1 MPVPVS
7 ALLRVLCRPVA
18 YKTFSRTAL
27 FSEPSRH
34 LAELMTKAGQ
44 PAYFYPDPLK
54 ARLDL
59 WRDVWEQGRSAA
71 AANFIDVPQ

>member
-7 ALLRVLCRPVA
+7 ARLRARCRPIA

-27 FSEPSRH
+27 FSEPSRR
-34 LAELMTKAGQ
+34 LAEVMTKAGQ
-44 PAYFYPDPLK
+44 PAYFYPEPLK

-59 WRDVWEQGRSAA
+59 WRAVWE
-71 AANFIDVPQ
+71 